1 MKLLASI
8 LDTLVVSDCGRLAML
23 RVTRKMLAD
32 VGANDDMVEGM
43 VNYGRMLRGVEIA
56 ALLWEWP
63 GDNGALDTKIS
74 LRSRGTAD
82 ISLIAVA
89 LGGGGHRNAAGAQC
103 SEDLDTV
110 AVRIRREALA
120 ILGPAC

>member
-1 MKLLASI
+1 LGAVLES
-8 LDTLVVSDCGRLAML
+8 LRTEFDGRLAML
-23 RVTRKMLAD
+23 DVTRAMLDEVHAT
-32 VGANDDMVEGM
+32 DDMVEGM

-63 GDNGALDTKIS
+63 GENGAQDIKVS

-103 SEDLDTV
+103 NDDLETV
-110 AVRIRREALA
+110 AARIRDEALA
-120 ILGPAC
+120 ILGPVC